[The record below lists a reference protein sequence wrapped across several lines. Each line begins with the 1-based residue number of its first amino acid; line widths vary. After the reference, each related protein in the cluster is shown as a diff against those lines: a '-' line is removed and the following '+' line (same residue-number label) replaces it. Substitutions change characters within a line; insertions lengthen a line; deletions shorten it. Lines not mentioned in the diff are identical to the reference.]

1 MVGCMTRLGTTDSTI
16 PLDHD
21 RSGPE
26 NSWEPPPG
34 GRPVARFSAAVWN
47 G

>member
-1 MVGCMTRLGTTDSTI
+1 MVASMTTVGTTDYTI

-21 RSGPE
+21 HFGPE
-26 NSWEPPPG
+26 NPCEPPLG
-34 GRPVARFSAAVWN
+34 GRPVARVSAAVWN